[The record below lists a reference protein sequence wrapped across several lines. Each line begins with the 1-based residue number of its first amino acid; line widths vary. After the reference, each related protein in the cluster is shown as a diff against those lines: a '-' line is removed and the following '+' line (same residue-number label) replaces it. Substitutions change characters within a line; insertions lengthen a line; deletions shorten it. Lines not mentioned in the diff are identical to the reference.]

1 MTTLPVTSGIALFAV
16 AILSTS
22 ALTDASALMDD
33 DTLTKYSPN
42 EVGNGEFEMQ
52 MTTNI
57 ARMPSF
63 NPLGNIFSKTLPA
76 LIPTG

>member
-1 MTTLPVTSGIALFAV
+1 MEEIESSGL
-16 AILSTS
+16 
-22 ALTDASALMDD
+22 
-33 DTLTKYSPN
+33 
-42 EVGNGEFEMQ
+42 EMQ

-76 LIPTG
+76 LIPTGWLHRVISKTCSNNVFQSNISG